1 MSRLLE
7 KYNNEI
13 IDNLKKEFGYKNP
26 MEIPRI
32 HKIVLNVGI
41 GEAMKNSKLLDEVVE
56 NLTII
61 SGQKPVVQKA
71 KKSIASF
78 KLRQG
83 MKIGAS
89 VTLRKD
95 KMWAF
100 MDKLIAVAL
109 PRIRDFRG
117 ISHKAFDGR
126 GNYTLGLREQLVF
139 PEIDYDKV
147 NKIHGMNITFVTSA
161 KSDQECKVLLR
172 EFGMPFSDK

>member
-26 MEIPRI
+26 MEVPRI
-32 HKIVLNVGI
+32 YKVVLNVGI

-147 NKIHGMNITFVTSA
+147 EKIHGMDIIICTST
-161 KSDQECKVLLR
+161 KSDEEARKLLE
-172 EFGMPFSDK
+172 EFGMPYRR